1 MSEGRALLTE
11 RERDAIAGEL
21 SDSYRYK
28 TRSYVRRRIEK
39 LAEDMETLAE
49 HDPELYRE
57 ALDALGDADSAEI
70 PPAEAVSSG
79 GRGGEPETPADT
91 PPPSDGAGDTER
103 DAASVDAALA
113 DMDFPEGQERAAC
126 IETIAAAVEY
136 LQTDGPA
143 SSREVVTA
151 VMPGHSLGYDVP
163 ELEAGDRYRGAWWR
177 RIVKPALKQ
186 LPGVEYRANY
196 GDYRAKEPT
205 D

>member
-28 TRSYVRRRIEK
+28 TRSYIRRRIEK

-57 ALDALGDADSAEI
+57 ALDALGEGDTGEI
-70 PPAEAVSSG
+70 PPAEAVSSAG
-79 GRGGEPETPADT
+79 SGGERETPGNT
-91 PPPSDGAGDTER
+91 PPPSDGAGDTEPG
-103 DAASVDAALA
+103 AASVDAALA

-126 IETIAAAVEY
+126 IATIAAAVKY

-143 SSREVVTA
+143 SSREIVTA
-151 VMPGHSLGYDVP
+151 VMPDHSLGYDVP

-196 GDYRAKEPT
+196 SDYRAKDPT